1 MYVMYRVNFLKYNLA
16 KIENAISLVPV
27 DAHAPDFNRSFNW
40 IVLQVAKDSALPH
53 NIFHY
58 KMDLEFS
65 PGYIL
70 KNPPCMLYD
79 CRKIGGEKI
88 FLHWP
93 VLHDT

>member
-1 MYVMYRVNFLKYNLA
+1 MNFLKYNLA
-16 KIENAISLVPV
+16 KNENAISLVPV

-40 IVLQVAKDSALPH
+40 IVLQVAKVSALSH

-70 KNPPCMLYD
+70 KNSPCKTD
-79 CRKIGGEKI
+79 V
-88 FLHWP
+88 F
-93 VLHDT
+93 